1 MEVSAARAFAQSTD
15 TFDSMRMREAMAMAQ
30 DRAGVVASAD
40 PRPALQRLLDEG
52 RDRKVLIEERAT
64 ALLGYLLSDDHLGLR
79 RSLGYQ
85 VALEREEELEELT

>member
-1 MEVSAARAFAQSTD
+1 
-15 TFDSMRMREAMAMAQ
+15 MREAMAMAQ

-40 PRPALQRLLDEG
+40 PRPALQRLLEQG
-52 RDRKVLIEERAT
+52 DRKLLIQERAT

-85 VALEREEELEELT
+85 VALEREGELEELL